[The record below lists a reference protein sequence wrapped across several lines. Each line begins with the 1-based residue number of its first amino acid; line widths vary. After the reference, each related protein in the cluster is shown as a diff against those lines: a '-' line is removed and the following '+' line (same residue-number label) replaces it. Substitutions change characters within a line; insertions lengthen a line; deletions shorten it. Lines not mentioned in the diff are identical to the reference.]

1 MPGNARSCWALRI
14 TLSALMKWLH
24 LFCHITFFEKMRKSY
39 FPPTFTRIQMIRSCI
54 CDHQKRSSYQSNH
67 NSRIA
72 FDILSAFA
80 IIQKEKTLIS
90 YRLRY
95 LTIWPSFP
103 SSLTLAM
110 METKFRQ
117 RATHC
122 TLHTRN
128 LRRKTLRH
136 ALRRKGSTN
145 NVARVAREDNATAN
159 AVVFQWILLVLA
171 IAFEIIIEAIINLS
185 AIISFAIFELI
196 QHHKQ
201 SGCIRGRNHVIG
213 VFLLG
218 VSPLYVAA
226 HQNSANDAAFF
237 EAGRFLILRH
247 GYRRISKRKFRAYFG
262 ATSAICADIW
272 QMINPREEISSFIK
286 PIHLLWGL
294 MLMKVYSTEEVLSG
308 IAGVTEKTFQKWA
321 WKFIKEIA
329 DLSYSLVS
337 YVYFINSIHW
347 ATSSEHL
354 TACFRFLLTIVLMT
368 ILEILLSSQLIVRIV
383 LSASPDHS
391 IDCGSQASSMAQE

>member
-1 MPGNARSCWALRI
+1 
-14 TLSALMKWLH
+14 
-24 LFCHITFFEKMRKSY
+24 
-39 FPPTFTRIQMIRSCI
+39 
-54 CDHQKRSSYQSNH
+54 
-67 NSRIA
+67 
-72 FDILSAFA
+72 
-80 IIQKEKTLIS
+80 
-90 YRLRY
+90 
-95 LTIWPSFP
+95 
-103 SSLTLAM
+103 M
-110 METKFRQ
+110 MQTKFRR
-117 RATHC
+117 RATHH
-122 TLHTRN
+122 TLHPRN

-171 IAFEIIIEAIINLS
+171 IAFAIIVEAIINLS

-201 SGCIRGRNHVIG
+201 SGCIRGRNHVID

-247 GYRRISKRKFRAYFG
+247 GYRRISQRKFRAYFG

-272 QMINPREEISSFIK
+272 QMINPREEISSFVK

-294 MLMKVYSTEEVLSG
+294 MLMKVYATEEVLSG
-308 IAGVTEKTFQKWA
+308 IAGVTEKTFRKWA
-321 WKFIKEIA
+321 WKLIKEVST
-329 DLSYSLVS
+329 LSYSLVS
-337 YVYFINSIHW
+337 CEGNNHDLFAILCMISYSIRF
-347 ATSSEHL
+347 HL
-354 TACFRFLLTIVLMT
+354 MIDLMM
-368 ILEILLSSQLIVRIV
+368 ILEILSNSLLMARIAP
-383 LSASPDHS
+383 STSPGHL
-391 IDCGSQASSMAQE
+391 IDCGIPKSSKAQALGMRLP